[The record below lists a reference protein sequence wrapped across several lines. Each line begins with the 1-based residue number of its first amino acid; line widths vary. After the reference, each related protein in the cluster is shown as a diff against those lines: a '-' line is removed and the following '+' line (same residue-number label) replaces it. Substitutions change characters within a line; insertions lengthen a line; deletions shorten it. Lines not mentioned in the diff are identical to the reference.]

1 MPEVNK
7 HNQMAELELSK

>member
-7 HNQMAELELSK
+7 HNQMAEMELSK

>member
-7 HNQMAELELSK
+7 HNQMAEMQLSK